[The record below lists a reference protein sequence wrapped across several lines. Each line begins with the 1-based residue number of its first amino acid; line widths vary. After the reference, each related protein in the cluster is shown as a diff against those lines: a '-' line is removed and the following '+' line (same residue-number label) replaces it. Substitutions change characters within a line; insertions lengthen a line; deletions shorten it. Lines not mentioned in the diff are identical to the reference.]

1 MATGNPLWDVHNK
14 LWALLEDTS
23 NIASLKSAGKHFDD
37 LVSDSPGQRIKFTSA
52 TERNPMEAVESS
64 ADMPKVAILHATTKP
79 REWPAS
85 GSDAWGIQWE
95 VLVRTGD
102 QRFDS
107 VFDLEWAI
115 YRQLTNWRS
124 GTHNLKTSITW
135 NGTNPVK
142 LCDLLSTE
150 ASLFD
155 ERQNK
160 NMRGWS
166 AKWVGHTDL
175 WFSHTALMT

>member
-1 MATGNPLWDVHNK
+1 MSTGNPLYDVHDK
-14 LWALLEDTS
+14 LWALLEDTD
-23 NIASLKSAGKHFDD
+23 NIASLKEAGKHFTD
-37 LVSDSPGQRIKFTSA
+37 LVKDSPVTRIKFTSD
-52 TERNPMEAVESS
+52 TNTNPMADVEST
-64 ADMPKVAILHATTKP
+64 ADMPKVAILHGRTTPK
-79 REWPAS
+79 EWA
-85 GSDAWGIQWE
+85 GSNADVWGIQWE

-102 QRFDS
+102 QRFTNI
-107 VFDLEWAI
+107 FDLEWAI
-115 YRQLTNWRS
+115 LRQLMNWRS

-135 NGTNPVK
+135 NGANPVK
-142 LCDLLSTE
+142 LCDILSTE

-175 WFSHTALMT
+175 WFSHAALMA

>member
-14 LWALLEDTS
+14 LWALLEDTG
-23 NIASLKSAGKHFDD
+23 NVATLKAAEKHFTD
-37 LVSDSPGQRIKFTSA
+37 LVDDTAHTRIKFTSE
-52 TERNPMEAVESS
+52 TDRNPMEALESS
-64 ADMPKVAILHATTKP
+64 SDMPKVAILHARTKP
-79 REWPAS
+79 KEWAAS
-85 GSDAWGIQWE
+85 NADVWGIQWE
-95 VLVRTGD
+95 VLIRVGD
-102 QRFDS
+102 QRFTN

-115 YRQLTNWRS
+115 FRQLMNWRS

-142 LCDLLSTE
+142 ACDILSTE

-160 NMRGWS
+160 SMRGWT
-166 AKWVGHTDL
+166 ATWVGHTDL
-175 WFSHTALMT
+175 WFAHDDLVA